1 MYLVATTGVS
11 LSLVPSGIRVV
22 DSHRLCKLC
31 RVRAE
36 VLFVNCSGFVDNKR
50 HYTRGAVLHRISDD
64 GKACAHLSVDDIFF
78 GSATCMSSLACKDA
92 EHIPIERH
100 MLTNLFRRKILARV
114 RNERIDR
121 AISLIVGTL
130 PVQTVVLAFIANQ
143 FLCELIRQISW
154 RAGKVLLFRVDQFMA
169 RIHGGNFIFAYAAE
183 ENLIFA
189 FGRVEI
195 PCTVIVRQGNWKRPI
210 LSPNN
215 QRHLAVWLG
224 HESMHLLVFGDE
236 SDTSIRILQCI
247 AGRKH
252 ILSGRSEGAQWR
264 FFVLPL
270 HGGKELAAGFFSRR
284 KSSLPGLLSEHWAR
298 YKAQRKYEDC

>member
-11 LSLVPSGIRVV
+11 LSLVPSGIRII
-22 DSHRLCKLC
+22 DSHRLRQLC
-31 RVRAE
+31 GIRTE
-36 VLFVNCSGFVDNKR
+36 VLLVNSPRLVDDKS
-50 HYTRGAVLHRISDD
+50 HHTRGSVLHRISDD
-64 GKACAHLSVDDIFF
+64 GEACAHLSIDDIFF
-78 GSATCMSSLACKDA
+78 GPAGCMSSLAFKDS
-92 EHIPIERH
+92 EHIPVVRH
-100 MLTNLFRRKILARV
+100 MLANLVRREILPRV
-114 RNERIDR
+114 RDEWVDW
-121 AISLIVGTL
+121 AITLIGGTL
-130 PVQTVVLAFIANQ
+130 PVQAVVSAFIANQ
-143 FLCELIRQISW
+143 FLRILLGIASRRTS
-154 RAGKVLLFRVDQFMA
+154 KVLLFRFDQFMA

-215 QRHLAVWLG
+215 QRHLAIWLG

-236 SDTSIRILQCI
+236 SDASIRILQCI

-252 ILSGRSEGAQWR
+252 ILSGRSEDAQWR

-284 KSSLPGLLSEHWAR
+284 KSSLPGLLSERWAR
-298 YKAQRKYEDC
+298 YTAQRKYEDC